1 MSYLFGNG
9 RTRQKKFGSGILKM
23 EPKGRMYF
31 YLIFSNQFFSSKAI
45 LISVSITE
53 CDANVTFKTKAVTRR
68 FPDRLETIRSDC
80 DQMNRLLDVF
90 SFARDETANV
100 LDQLNNF
107 Y

>member
-1 MSYLFGNG
+1 MLATSIPILNF
-9 RTRQKKFGSGILKM
+9 QLPEKFHNDRVAFFRNDM
-23 EPKGRMYF
+23 
-31 YLIFSNQFFSSKAI
+31 FSSKAF
-45 LISVSITE
+45 LKSVSITE